1 MRIINYLAKTI
12 GIDSVYLVLVSKS
25 LLVILALEI
34 IKVIFIKLFKLIKNE
49 KISYNVTQKF
59 KAFILLLKVSLVIF
73 LWLGCLSKIITL
85 LTFLSAAFTIAIR
98 DIIFNYFSGIYI
110 KIAKPFNLEDRIEIN
125 NHKGDV
131 VNINHLNFELLEV
144 NNETMI
150 GQSTGIIIHIPNS
163 AIFNYPLRNYNKGF
177 KYIWNELKINI
188 PLDYDIKKAQ
198 DIIYKVVH
206 KNDIIKE
213 IPTKFK
219 KELDYISTDY
229 RIYYNNYD
237 PIIYMEVKD
246 KYVVYTVRYLV
257 HPKKARYVNSSIWKH
272 ILIEYQKGNI
282 ELYKD

>member
-12 GIDSVYLVLVSKS
+12 GIDSMYLVLVSKS
-25 LLVILALEI
+25 LLVILALEL